1 MADPY
6 CPDQGLIQDWQH
18 LYREPKILVLPP
30 TRELFSKRN
39 FSDTVVGTWMKTLSS
54 PPALSCRWLPFV
66 PRINSPERFL
76 ADRSDELHALD
87 LLQGD
92 VLVVMVTGQDRQD
105 LLARTL
111 LQLRMV
117 GQREQAP

>member
-1 MADPY
+1 M
-6 CPDQGLIQDWQH
+6 
-18 LYREPKILVLPP
+18 
-30 TRELFSKRN
+30 
-39 FSDTVVGTWMKTLSS
+39 
-54 PPALSCRWLPFV
+54 